1 MSLARSFIA
10 NQFRSTPETTGDL
23 MADYFTNRTGM
34 PFNESGNT
42 TPQTTTISTDESGKT
57 TVTQKQIIDKN
68 TAQALTPPQI
78 DSPMQFVTQPPQQQ
92 YIDLSNSQ
100 GPMAEYAPAMPVAP
114 RPDPRQQAMMQ
125 QQRQMAQQQAQQQ
138 AMLQA
143 VAQTPVAQGAQT
155 PETFGRMLQVE
166 SGGRQFNPDGSIVTS
181 PKGAMGIAQI
191 MPTTAAQ
198 PGYGIK
204 PATPEELATPEGN
217 AKFGQRYFEG
227 MYQKFGND
235 PEKAAAAY
243 NAGPGTIE
251 KAMLVASQQGGTWK
265 DYIPDETKTY
275 LDKVFKGSEETKKRF
290 EPLIAGVPTSDVGMT
305 PTEQAI
311 HHLTLNSK
319 DVNALGQGTYAGE
332 HLIDKATKRAY
343 ADEHAATLERNRM
356 EQKAEKKAADLI
368 MNGGVG
374 LQRALKDPSEEGS
387 YLKAYLFK
395 RLGLNDLAQAEQQK
409 LGAGDMWAQT
419 MVNGQPAWVKFNGQ
433 GAPVKGYNADGELS
447 EKDLITSM
455 SVKGVTST
463 AKVYKD
469 RTTGELYSYQTT
481 PQGPRYVSSKGE
493 TYTGPTANLF
503 EYGIGTEVPVAGE
516 KAYQVSGQTVRGK
529 AGAET
534 GVTPQALPPSGAP
547 TGAVSTGPAVPQ
559 QPGAVQQIQQGGA
572 AVIGPQGQVVQ
583 QPGPARP
590 VAPTLPGQAPVAQ
603 AQPGQAQPG
612 QAPSPTSGIPGSTPL
627 RPPMP
632 GESIAQYNAYKEA
645 WDTEQKVLS
654 EEVAKIKVNLPKINS
669 NADAVIKTVDDVL
682 KHPGFSDVVGVPN
695 ILTGIY
701 SPPGTDARNA
711 KAKIKELEGKQF
723 LQAFESLKGGGSITD
738 KEGAAATAAISALQD
753 PGISEDEYR
762 RNATIFKNS
771 VRRMVNRQL
780 EATGQAPK
788 YPNTAMEIEDTK
800 KVDGVTYVYDG
811 IGWKKK

>member
-1 MSLARSFIA
+1 
-10 NQFRSTPETTGDL
+10 

-42 TPQTTTISTDESGKT
+42 TPQTTTISTDETGKT
-57 TVTQKQIIDKN
+57 TVTQKQVLDKN
-68 TAQALTPPQI
+68 KAEALAAPEVQN
-78 DSPMQFVTQPPQQQ
+78 PMQFVTQPPPQQ

-100 GPMAEYAPAMPVAP
+100 GPMAQYAPAMPVAP
-114 RPDPRQQAMMQ
+114 QPDPRMMQQRQQAMMQ
-125 QQRQMAQQQAQQQ
+125 QRQQEQQQ

-143 VAQTPVAQGAQT
+143 AAQTPVAQGTQT

-191 MPTTAAQ
+191 MPATAAQ

-204 PATPEELATPEGN
+204 PATPAELATPEGN
-217 AKFGQRYFEG
+217 ANFGQRYFEG
-227 MYQKFGND
+227 MYNKFGD

-265 DYIPDETKTY
+265 DYIPAETKTY
-275 LDKVFKGSEETKKRF
+275 LEKVFKGSEETKKRF

-311 HHLTLNSK
+311 YHLTLNSK
-319 DVNALGQGTYAGE
+319 DVNALGQVTYAGD
-332 HLIDKATKRAY
+332 HLVDKATKRAA
-343 ADEHAATLERNRM
+343 ADEHAAVLERNRM
-356 EQKAEKKAADLI
+356 EQKAEKRAADLI
-368 MNGGVG
+368 MNGGAG
-374 LQRALKDPSEEGS
+374 MQRALRDESEEGS

-419 MVNGQPAWVKFNGQ
+419 MVNGTPAWVKFNGQ
-433 GAPVKGYNADGELS
+433 GAPIRGYNAEGELS
-447 EKDLITSM
+447 EKDLITAMATKS
-455 SVKGVTST
+455 VTST

-469 RTTGELYSYQTT
+469 RSTGELYSYQTT
-481 PQGPRYVSSKGE
+481 PAGPRFVSNSGQV
-493 TYTGPTANLF
+493 YSGPTANLF

-516 KAYQVSGQTVRGK
+516 KAFQVSGQTVRGK

-534 GVTPQALPPSGAP
+534 GVTPQPLPPSGAP
-547 TGAVSTGPAVPQ
+547 TGAVPTGPVAQ
-559 QPGAVQQIQQGGA
+559 QPGSVQQIQQGGT
-572 AVIGPQGQVVQ
+572 AVASPQGQAAPAQPYGANVQ
-583 QPGPARP
+583 FAPGQARPQGPA
-590 VAPTLPGQAPVAQ
+590 VPGQAPAQAQ
-603 AQPGQAQPG
+603 AQPGQAPA
-612 QAPSPTSGIPGSTPL
+612 QAQPSPTPGIPGSTPL

-654 EEVAKIKVNLPKINS
+654 EEVAKIKVNLPKITS
-669 NADAVIKTVDDVL
+669 SGDAVIKTVDDVL
-682 KHPGFSDVVGVPN
+682 NHKGFTDVVGVPN

-701 SPPGTDARNA
+701 SPPGTNARDA

-723 LQAFESLKGGGSITD
+723 LQAFESLKGGGSITER
-738 KEGAAATAAISALQD
+738 EGAAATAAISALQD
-753 PGISEDEYR
+753 PGISEAEYR

-788 YPNTAMEIEDTK
+788 YPSTAMEIEDTK
-800 KVDGVTYVYDG
+800 KVDGVTYTYDG